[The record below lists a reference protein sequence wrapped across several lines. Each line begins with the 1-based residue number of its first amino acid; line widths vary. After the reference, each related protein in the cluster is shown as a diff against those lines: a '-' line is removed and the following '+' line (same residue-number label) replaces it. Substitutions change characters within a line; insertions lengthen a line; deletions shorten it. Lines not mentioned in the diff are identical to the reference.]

1 MLILSP
7 YFVKSNWKGLY
18 WNIKSKSDTVFS
30 ECFSPILSTGL
41 LKTRCLDLK
50 TSPIGIFDSGVG
62 GLTVVKS
69 LLERLPDE
77 SFVYYGDTAHVPY
90 GNKSRE
96 ELFKYA
102 HEIISFLLSH
112 NVKTI
117 VVACGTHSS
126 VTLTE
131 IEKDCPIPILGVV
144 KPGARVAARVTRNGK
159 IGVIATQA
167 TVNSGSYAMNI
178 NALEPTHK
186 VFPAACTRFVPLVEA
201 GMLDGA
207 ETSKAVEEYIAPLLQ
222 QGIDT
227 LVMGCTHYPFLAP
240 VISDIAG
247 EGVTLVDPAAETIDE
262 LIGIL
267 KKNDLWNDIQTSGTR
282 EFYVSGNEES
292 FFKVGRL
299 LLGDI
304 IQKVERMNL
313 D

>member
-1 MLILSP
+1 
-7 YFVKSNWKGLY
+7 V
-18 WNIKSKSDTVFS
+18 
-30 ECFSPILSTGL
+30 
-41 LKTRCLDLK
+41 LDLK

-69 LLERLPDE
+69 LLEKLPNE

-96 ELFKYA
+96 ELCKYA
-102 HEIISFLLSH
+102 HDIISFLMAKQ
-112 NVKTI
+112 VKTI

-131 IEKDCPIPILGVV
+131 IEKTCPIPMIGVV
-144 KPGARVAARVTRNGK
+144 KPGARVATRMTLNGK

-167 TVNSGSYAMNI
+167 TVNSGSYAMNV
-178 NALEPTHK
+178 NAIEPTHE
-186 VFPAACTRFVPLVEA
+186 VFSAACARFVPLVEA
-201 GMLDGA
+201 GKFDGP
-207 ETSKAVEEYIAPLLQ
+207 ETRKAVEEYITPLLQ

-227 LVMGCTHYPFLAP
+227 LVMGCTHYPFLSA
-240 VISDIAG
+240 VISSIAG

-262 LIGIL
+262 LIRIL
-267 KKNDLWNDIQTSGTR
+267 DKNDLLNDIQIRGIR

-292 FFKVGRL
+292 FYEVGRL
-299 LLGDI
+299 LLGDV

>member
-1 MLILSP
+1 M
-7 YFVKSNWKGLY
+7 
-18 WNIKSKSDTVFS
+18 
-30 ECFSPILSTGL
+30 
-41 LKTRCLDLK
+41 K

-69 LLERLPDE
+69 LLERLPSE
-77 SFVYYGDTAHVPY
+77 SFLYYGDTAHVPY

-102 HEIISFLLSH
+102 SEIISFLLSRD
-112 NVKTI
+112 VKTI

-131 IEKDCPIPILGVV
+131 IEKTCPIPILGVV

-159 IGVIATQA
+159 IGVIATQG
-167 TVNSGSYAMNI
+167 TVNSGSYSANI
-178 NALEPTHK
+178 KAIEASHE
-186 VFPAACTRFVPLVEA
+186 VFSGACPRLVPMIET
-201 GMLDGA
+201 GILDGA
-207 ETSKAVEEYIAPLLQ
+207 EIRPAVEEYIVPLLQ

-240 VISDIAG
+240 VISNIAG
-247 EGVTLVDPAAETIDE
+247 EGVTLVDPAAETIEE

-267 KKNDLWNDIQTSGTR
+267 EQNDLLNDIQASGTK
-282 EFYVSGNEES
+282 EFYVSGNKES
-292 FFKVGRL
+292 FYKVGRL
-299 LLGDI
+299 LLGDV
-304 IQKVERMNL
+304 IQKVERINL